1 MKRYRAVQD
10 FWYASSG
17 CDCCEPTKME
27 FWQVYDAES
36 GEEVMTNG
44 TPYNEASLYE
54 ALLELNEIE
63 VELECADD
71 NR

>member
-10 FWYASSG
+10 SWYDNPG
-17 CDCCEPTKME
+17 CDCCEPTEME
-27 FWQVYDAES
+27 FWKVYDAES
-36 GEEVMTNG
+36 GEEVATNG
-44 TPYNEASLYE
+44 TPYSAESLYL

-71 NR
+71 NL